1 MHTYKRSVILQLGVF
16 GFFFLYGI
24 DNIIKSLLAPSMAF
38 SIIEL
43 VVLLLVLGAG
53 IYFYF
58 TTPKDIVYVVNKSDI
73 DKIKYSLYAISV
85 GLIASIFS
93 SGLGVDSSLY
103 QYINIATGSVIAL
116 VGLLGVYVGVKIF
129 KNNQ

>member
-24 DNIIKSLLAPSMAF
+24 DNIIKSLIPPNMVF
-38 SIIEL
+38 SVIEL
-43 VVLLLVLGAG
+43 VGLVSILGLG
-53 IYFYF
+53 IFFYF
-58 TTPKDIVYVVNKSDI
+58 KTPKDIIYVVNKSDI

-103 QYINIATGSVIAL
+103 QYISIATGVVIAL
-116 VGLLGVYVGVKIF
+116 VGLLGVYIGVRIF
-129 KNNQ
+129 RNNQ